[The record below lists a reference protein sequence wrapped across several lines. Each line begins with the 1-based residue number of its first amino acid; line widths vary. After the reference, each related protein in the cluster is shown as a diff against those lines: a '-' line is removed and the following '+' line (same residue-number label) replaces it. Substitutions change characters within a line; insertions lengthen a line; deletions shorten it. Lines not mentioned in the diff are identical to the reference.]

1 LASSGENAVETK
13 INEIANGVY
22 RLSTFIPQVP
32 PTGLAFNQFLILG
45 DQPLLF
51 HTGMRG
57 LFPLVR
63 DAVAKVMPPEKL
75 RWISFGHYEADEC
88 GSMNDW
94 LAAAPNAQIAHG
106 MTGVMVSLNDQADR
120 APRVLAHG
128 EVIDLGG
135 KRARYLDTPHVPHGW
150 EAGLIYEETTGTLL
164 CGDLFTQYGECDATT
179 ESDIVGAAIAGED
192 IAGYSALNPAMGATL
207 RKLAELKPR
216 TLALMHGPSY
226 TGDGAAALMALADDY
241 DRRMRAKAREYGL
254 IPDARAA

>member
-1 LASSGENAVETK
+1 METK
-13 INEIANGVY
+13 LTEIADGVF
-22 RLSTFIPQVP
+22 RLSTFIPNVP
-32 PTGLAFNQFLILG
+32 PTGLAFNQFLVLG
-45 DQPLLF
+45 DEPLLF

-63 DAVAKVMPPEKL
+63 DAVAKVTAPEKL

-94 LAAAPNAQIAHG
+94 LALAPNAQIAHG
-106 MTGVMVSLNDQADR
+106 MTAVGVSLNDMADR
-120 APRVLAHG
+120 PPRMLPHG
-128 EVIDLGG
+128 EIIDLGG

-150 EAGLIYEETTGTLL
+150 EAGLIFEETTGTLL
-164 CGDLFTQYGECDATT
+164 CGDLFTQYGACDATT

-216 TLALMHGPSY
+216 TLALMHGPAF
-226 TGDGAAALMALADDY
+226 TGDGAAALLALADDY
-241 DRRMRAKAREYGL
+241 DRRMLAKVREYGL
-254 IPDARAA
+254 IAESRAA